1 MRQDIHLAACVI
13 HEKEGKMIPEIGLM
27 IGCYIV
33 AKLVYISGT
42 DDATPVVKGLSA
54 IAILVAFG
62 VMVDLFMRGQKF
74 PM

>member
-1 MRQDIHLAACVI
+1 
-13 HEKEGKMIPEIGLM
+13 MIPEIGLM